1 MKRYWNLAGVDS
13 RILRL
18 TTQQVPGRKATTASP
33 VLTVGDVCR
42 RLRKSRRQVYRYMSA
57 GRLTPCAQVLGQW
70 LFASAEADRCASA
83 QLPRAFRRFFWDV
96 RLADLSVEQHR
107 DFILG
112 RLLEGG
118 DQQALQWVFRHYPRT
133 ALVTFLK
140 GRGAERLS
148 RRAWQFWA
156 SQLGL
161 SGLGHRKISWRSR
174 GRAWGGVR

>member
-1 MKRYWNLAGVDS
+1 MIQHWVLIGEGRRV
-13 RILRL
+13 LRV
-18 TTQQVPGRKATTASP
+18 TTRTARGRQGTTASP
-33 VLTVGDVCR
+33 VLTVRDVCR

-70 LFASAEADRCASA
+70 LFATAEVDRCASA
-83 QLPRAFRRFFWDV
+83 QVPSALRRFFWDV

-118 DQQALQWVFRHYPRT
+118 DPQALQWVFRHYTR
-133 ALVTFLK
+133 ASLVMFLK
-140 GRGAERLS
+140 GRGAELLS

-156 SQLGL
+156 SQLGRDAI
-161 SGLGHRKISWRSR
+161 GRKQASWRSR
-174 GRAWGGVR
+174 GRAWGGLR